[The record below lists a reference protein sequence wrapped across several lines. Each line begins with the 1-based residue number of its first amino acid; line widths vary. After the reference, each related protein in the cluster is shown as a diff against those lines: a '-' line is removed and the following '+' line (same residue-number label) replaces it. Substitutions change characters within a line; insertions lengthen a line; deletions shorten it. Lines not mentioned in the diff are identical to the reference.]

1 MVCMGN
7 ICRSPTAHGVL
18 EHLVQQAGLQQRI
31 HVDSA
36 GTHGYH
42 IGAPPD
48 PRSQQHAAARGYDL
62 STQQARHLQ
71 ARDFAAFDWVLVMDA
86 DNERIARALCPP
98 QHQPKIH
105 RLTAFCQRH
114 QAQEVPD
121 PYYGGHA
128 GFEQVLDWCEDACA
142 GFLAHL
148 GGAEAFQHRSSAS
161 VRAPS

>member
-18 EHLVQQAGLQQRI
+18 EHLVQKTGLQQHI

-36 GTHGYH
+36 GTHSYH

-62 STQQARHLQ
+62 STQRARHLQ
-71 ARDFAAFDWVLVMDA
+71 ARDFTAFDWVLVMDA

-128 GFEQVLDWCEDACA
+128 GFEQVLDLCEDACT

-148 GGAEAFQHRSSAS
+148 GGAAGC
-161 VRAPS
+161 APSPACGRG